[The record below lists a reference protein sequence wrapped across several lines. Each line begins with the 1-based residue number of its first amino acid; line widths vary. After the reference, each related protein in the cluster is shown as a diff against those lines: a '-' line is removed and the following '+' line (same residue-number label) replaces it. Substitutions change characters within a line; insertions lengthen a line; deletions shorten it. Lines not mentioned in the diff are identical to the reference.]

1 MRGSI
6 KLFTWYGIPVHL
18 HWSFGLIF
26 VYVFWLG
33 YKDGNS
39 TPEIAWQMGLVAA
52 LFGCVLLHEYGHALT
67 ARRYGV
73 GTRDIILTPIGGVAR
88 LERMPEKPIQE
99 FFVAIA
105 GPLVNILIAAV
116 LSLVCYFFFREDL
129 LALFSGETV
138 QAIVDEE
145 SGNIVDQQP
154 LFSSLFAKSLFN
166 LAFLNIGLAV
176 FNLIPAFPMDGG
188 RILRALLSM
197 RIGRAKATKVAAGV
211 GQVLALGLAGWG
223 LWSGDFM
230 LAVLGMLNSAVAAYY
245 YLRII
250 GVMLA
255 NAPEE
260 PAETHR
266 FYPAAAL
273 ALICFAAILL
283 ISIFPTPLL
292 NWTAS

>member
-1 MRGSI
+1 M
-6 KLFTWYGIPVHL
+6 
-18 HWSFGLIF
+18 
-26 VYVFWLG
+26 
-33 YKDGNS
+33 
-39 TPEIAWQMGLVAA
+39 
-52 LFGCVLLHEYGHALT
+52 
-67 ARRYGV
+67 
-73 GTRDIILTPIGGVAR
+73 
-88 LERMPEKPIQE
+88 
-99 FFVAIA
+99 AIA

-230 LAVLGMLNSAVAAYY
+230 LAVLGMFVIYAARTENSMVQLETLLVRYYARDLVRQQFTRFQINDWIQSAYESLQHGLERHFLVFDLSNQPMGTIEEDTILTAMKKGERSVEIGQRLQPLHGVELDESLSYVYHLIRQRGLGIIAVTEKGHLVGVIDEPGLAHF
-245 YLRII
+245 LR
-250 GVMLA
+250 
-255 NAPEE
+255 NAE
-260 PAETHR
+260 
-266 FYPAAAL
+266 
-273 ALICFAAILL
+273 
-283 ISIFPTPLL
+283 
-292 NWTAS
+292 